1 MRIRPG
7 ADVLVLYSLCI
18 QNSLILHVI
27 PVSIVGVDAKS
38 FLNLVTSIRQ
48 PIHGPH
54 PLIGRSSTSSTGFYF
69 IPSILDKAG
78 RNPFSNIPSDDG
90 YSAVREII
98 ILVSSISFGLIF
110 ILLGD

>member
-1 MRIRPG
+1 MCLLRFSTKFVDSSCPP
-7 ADVLVLYSLCI
+7 CF
-18 QNSLILHVI
+18 
-27 PVSIVGVDAKS
+27 IVGVDAKIV
-38 FLNLVTSIRQ
+38 NLVTPIRQ

-54 PLIGRSSTSSTGFYF
+54 PQFIIIGRSSTSSTGFYF

-98 ILVSSISFGLIF
+98 IPVSSIF
-110 ILLGD
+110 I